1 MLHIKH
7 IETDSLGEFTAWLDD
22 QQAGEMTYTR
32 PNPDTM
38 VINHTQTFSGFE
50 GQGIARQ
57 MVLAAVDFARTNHR
71 HITPLCSYALAVL
84 TRTNDYQ
91 DVLTNNSSS

>member
-1 MLHIKH
+1 MMQIKH
-7 IETDSLGEFTAWLDD
+7 LETDSFGELTAWLDD
-22 QQAGEMTYTR
+22 QQAGEMAYTR

-38 VINHTQTFSGFE
+38 VINHTQTFAGFE

-57 MVLAAVDFARTNHR
+57 MVLAAVDFARLNHR
-71 HITPLCSYALAVL
+71 HITPICSYALAVL
-84 TRTNDYQ
+84 TSTNDYQ